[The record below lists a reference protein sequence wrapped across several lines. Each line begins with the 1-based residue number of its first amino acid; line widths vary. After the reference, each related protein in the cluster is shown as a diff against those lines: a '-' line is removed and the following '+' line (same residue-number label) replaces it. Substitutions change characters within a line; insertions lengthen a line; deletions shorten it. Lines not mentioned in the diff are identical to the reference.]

1 MSKLLP
7 VHRRD
12 ESHRLQGS
20 VIIFNKKKALP
31 VGVIHRQAA
40 LLGFY
45 FVLMMVPGADSG
57 VDKTAKKEEKTDEQN
72 NAGHTI
78 VKLMSSSHT
87 RNLCHAND
95 P

>member
-1 MSKLLP
+1 
-7 VHRRD
+7 
-12 ESHRLQGS
+12 
-20 VIIFNKKKALP
+20 
-31 VGVIHRQAA
+31 
-40 LLGFY
+40 
-45 FVLMMVPGADSG
+45 MMVPGTDG
-57 VDKTAKKEEKTDEQN
+57 RIDKTAKKEEKTDEQN

>member
-1 MSKLLP
+1 
-7 VHRRD
+7 
-12 ESHRLQGS
+12 
-20 VIIFNKKKALP
+20 
-31 VGVIHRQAA
+31 
-40 LLGFY
+40 
-45 FVLMMVPGADSG
+45 MMVPGTDG
-57 VDKTAKKEEKTDEQN
+57 RIDKTAEKEEKTDEQN